1 MSDSKN
7 LTFNESISLHDK
19 FKNVNMKS
27 SGLWAKTEVLC
38 SNADIIYDCSGKSSF
53 APGAPFTKS
62 TNMVPIGGVEF
73 VMELLFGVQCSQFQI
88 PTLYSE
94 SGIGLKDSLPVS
106 DNNLRYRVPDTENGV
121 AQYKYQL
128 YRPGHL
134 INSFGVG
141 ITGTAENDVTVHPVD
156 YREKSISMTRVTADG
171 LTLNGDMIPFR
182 YTDEQLN
189 STERQKYFGKYYDSE
204 TGATAYFLK
213 RFEAD
218 PVIKHIWK
226 TSTDIEDETLVS
238 AGDVWDNTTG
248 LNMVESFTEIILKVS
263 AKDVKDWFIHLEQA
277 DRARINT
284 LALFSGRFVID
295 DNVAG
300 DYGDYQD
307 VRLFSKMNITTEYL
321 SLNKDLNI
329 IYRVYGA

>member
-1 MSDSKN
+1 
-7 LTFNESISLHDK
+7 
-19 FKNVNMKS
+19 
-27 SGLWAKTEVLC
+27 
-38 SNADIIYDCSGKSSF
+38 
-53 APGAPFTKS
+53 
-62 TNMVPIGGVEF
+62 MVPIGGVEF

-295 DNVAG
+295 DSVAG

-307 VRLFSKMNITTEYL
+307 VRLFSKLNIPTEYL